1 MIPGLSFLS
10 LPDNV
15 IASAVNRVG
24 ISLGAS
30 VKAIE
35 KNKLKSAPC
44 QHGIPCG
51 NCTCGRVYVWL

>member
-1 MIPGLSFLS
+1 MIPDLSFLS

-15 IASAVNRVG
+15 IASTVNRVG

-35 KNKLKSAPC
+35 KNINNIKFL
-44 QHGIPCG
+44 G
-51 NCTCGRVYVWL
+51 

>member
-1 MIPGLSFLS
+1 MIPDLLFLS

-35 KNKLKSAPC
+35 KNINNIKLL
-44 QHGIPCG
+44 G
-51 NCTCGRVYVWL
+51 